1 MQSQRIEGLLS
12 GLFGIIA
19 VWPPMLFA
27 LIGVLLIVLQWFQ
40 WLKTGVWQAVTLH
53 NALEWWVG
61 RAIPIGKFDSGFRG
75 LDEIVHWV
83 LDGTPL
89 VLIVILPLTW
99 FALSMLAFMSV
110 FRLID
115 R

>member
-1 MQSQRIEGLLS
+1 MQSQRIEGALS
-12 GLFGIIA
+12 GLFGIVA
-19 VWPPMLFA
+19 VWPTMLFA
-27 LIGVLLIVLQWFQ
+27 LIGVLTVVLTCVR
-40 WLKTGVWQAVTLH
+40 WLKTGVWKAVTLH
-53 NALEWWVG
+53 NALEWWTG
-61 RAIPIGKFDSGFRG
+61 RAISIDQFDSGFRA

-83 LDGTPL
+83 LNGTPL

-99 FALSMLAFMSV
+99 FAISMLAFMSV

>member
-1 MQSQRIEGLLS
+1 MQSRRIEGFLS
-12 GLFGIIA
+12 GLFGIVA

-27 LIGVLLIVLQWFQ
+27 IIGVLIIVLQYFQ
-40 WLKTGVWQAVTLH
+40 WLKNGVWETVTIH
-53 NALEWWVG
+53 NALEWWTG
-61 RAIPIGKFDSGFRG
+61 RAILIDKFDSGFLG
-75 LDEIVHWV
+75 LDKIIHWV

-99 FALSMLAFMSV
+99 FAISMLAFMSV